1 MLRQLIQQLLVYLK
15 YKEKDNMENLI
26 KKDNTIS
33 WRHIENAEIINVE
46 KLDEMALHLTLA
58 EYGTYYF
65 DYPNTSVN
73 DINYKTIDELILI
86 LKTK

>member
-1 MLRQLIQQLLVYLK
+1 
-15 YKEKDNMENLI
+15 MENLI

-33 WRHIENAEIINVE
+33 WRHIENAKIINVE
-46 KLDEMALHLTLA
+46 KLDELALNLTLA
-58 EYGTYYF
+58 EYNTYYF

-73 DINYKTIDELILI
+73 GINYKTIDELITT

>member
-1 MLRQLIQQLLVYLK
+1 
-15 YKEKDNMENLI
+15 MENLI

-33 WRHIENAEIINVE
+33 WRDIENAEIIDVQ

-73 DINYKTIDELILI
+73 EINYNNIDELINI

>member
-1 MLRQLIQQLLVYLK
+1 
-15 YKEKDNMENLI
+15 MENLI
-26 KKDNTIS
+26 KKDNKIT
-33 WRHIENAEIINVE
+33 WRNIENAEIIDVQ

-58 EYGTYYF
+58 DYGTYYF

-73 DINYKTIDELILI
+73 DINYKSIDELILI

>member
-1 MLRQLIQQLLVYLK
+1 
-15 YKEKDNMENLI
+15 MENLI
-26 KKDNTIS
+26 KKDNTIN
-33 WRHIENAEIINVE
+33 WRNIENAEIIDVQ

-58 EYGTYYF
+58 DYGTYYF

-73 DINYKTIDELILI
+73 GIKYKTIDELILI

>member
-1 MLRQLIQQLLVYLK
+1 
-15 YKEKDNMENLI
+15 MENLI
-26 KKDNTIS
+26 KINNTIS
-33 WRHIENAEIINVE
+33 WREIENAKIVSVV

-73 DINYKTIDELILI
+73 EINYKNIDELIAA
-86 LKTK
+86 LK

>member
-1 MLRQLIQQLLVYLK
+1 
-15 YKEKDNMENLI
+15 MENLI
-26 KKDNTIS
+26 KKDNTIT
-33 WRHIENAEIINVE
+33 WRNIENAEIIDVQ
-46 KLDEMALHLTLA
+46 KLDELALHLTLA

-73 DINYKTIDELILI
+73 GINYKTIDELILI

>member
-1 MLRQLIQQLLVYLK
+1 
-15 YKEKDNMENLI
+15 MENLI
-26 KKDNTIS
+26 KINNTIT
-33 WRHIENAEIINVE
+33 WRDIENAKIVSVE
-46 KLDEMALHLTLA
+46 KLDELALHLTLA

-73 DINYKTIDELILI
+73 VINYNNIDELITI

>member
-1 MLRQLIQQLLVYLK
+1 
-15 YKEKDNMENLI
+15 MENLI
-26 KKDNTIS
+26 KKDNTIT
-33 WRHIENAEIINVE
+33 WRNIENAEIIDVQ

-58 EYGTYYF
+58 DYGTYYF

-73 DINYKTIDELILI
+73 GINYKTIDELILI

>member
-1 MLRQLIQQLLVYLK
+1 
-15 YKEKDNMENLI
+15 MENLI
-26 KKDNTIS
+26 KINNTIS
-33 WRHIENAEIINVE
+33 WREIENAKIVSVV

-73 DINYKTIDELILI
+73 EINYKTINELIAA
-86 LKTK
+86 LK